1 MNDFDFSEKVYCIK
15 ESRDMMFR
23 DIFRKVR

>member
-1 MNDFDFSEKVYCIK
+1 MNDFDFSEKVYGVK

-23 DIFRKVR
+23 DIFREVR